1 MRRVCP
7 FMPSLTNLRAAHKG
21 PGTPLPGGP
30 VKSRRQPNVEGRL
43 PLLARVELDS
53 MSSKH
58 QLSTQLHHVTSRQLV
73 KLTPGV
79 K

>member
-30 VKSRRQPNVEGRL
+30 VKSRRQPNAEGRL
-43 PLLARVELDS
+43 SLLARVILV
-53 MSSKH
+53 SSQH
-58 QLSTQLHHVTSRQLV
+58 QLSAQLHHVTSASL
-73 KLTPGV
+73 LS
-79 K
+79 